1 MTSDENN
8 NNNNNNNFSKIND
21 KKKINYNLNAILDLI
36 NLRII
41 EILEKNAMTTFIEIA
56 RIVGTSDATVHLRIK
71 KLQQSGIIKKFTIL
85 INDRLLGYKTLVFI
99 GVRIKQQDPEKIVS
113 ELVSIDEV
121 LEVHEIYNYF
131 DILIKLRTKD
141 LEHLREI
148 VALKIKKIDGIEDLM
163 VMNVLKTNKDEFN
176 IPLAKEIENRKLI
189 FFD

>member
-1 MTSDENN
+1 MTSDD
-8 NNNNNNNFSKIND
+8 NNNNNFSEIND
-21 KKKINYNLNAILDLI
+21 KKKINYDLNRILDLI

-85 INDRLLGYKTLVFI
+85 INNCLLGYRTLVFI

-121 LEVHEIYNYF
+121 LEVHEIYSYF

-148 VALKIKKIDGIEDLM
+148 VALKIKKIDGIEDLT
-163 VMNVLKTNKDEFN
+163 VMNVLKTNKDELN
-176 IPLAKEIENRKLI
+176 ISLDKEIENRKII